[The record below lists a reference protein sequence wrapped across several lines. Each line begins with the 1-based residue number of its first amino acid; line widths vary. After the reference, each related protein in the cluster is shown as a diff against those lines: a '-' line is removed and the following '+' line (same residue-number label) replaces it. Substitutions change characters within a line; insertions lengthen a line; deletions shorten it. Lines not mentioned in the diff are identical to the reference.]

1 MEGAADIVR
10 SIGQIRG
17 VVRTAQSAMSAEA
30 RRGSQE
36 RTRIATQEGR
46 AEAAAA
52 TASARERVRAERE
65 ASRAVAAEARR
76 REQSEKASVKER
88 ERAERAATK
97 VTESE
102 AKARTQAEEKA
113 AREVE
118 MIARRSGAA
127 RERAE
132 RQFTRAMKTEER
144 QRTANARTEARTRQN
159 MLNGAGQVGSAL
171 AGAGAQYATA
181 AHGEIQGARRT
192 VAQRET
198 ALNDILIQTGGNA
211 GEVAARRNDITSFA
225 ASKRL
230 DPDAVIA
237 AVNEAQ
243 SRFNALGG
251 RNEGE
256 RRDNLRATLQDVDFA
271 SSINPNRMSG
281 LTAFGAMLHGRVSD
295 DMRHSLLRNAA
306 GISFEGSVETDQA
319 LQQGLPSMLR
329 GLSSSLA
336 GASPADRDRI
346 TQSAV
351 TDYLAQIQTSAA
363 SGGRV
368 TVTGNR
374 MNTLRTSLSNAYTQ
388 NRLGT
393 ALAGRTMTDEQ
404 RAEFNQTFTRGRNGQ
419 YTLSA
424 DAVNSPSNFARFM
437 GHQFGDN
444 PAAVANFLGTHGGG
458 GARQL
463 LTRPV
468 TDLVTSYFADSTDAQ
483 GHTVKQYDAV
493 NSLARATITPE
504 REAEIRRIR
513 ESEDQRRLNADEA
526 ARLAALRQ
534 PGAQQH
540 ASDVASS
547 VVARNPLAVLG
558 LSTGSTAVPGVLAGI
573 GRTMG
578 LTGGT
583 GVGAGAGL
591 LAQFAGTAANM
602 RGVLTGH
609 GADGRE
615 LSMRER
621 MIRGAGLAMA
631 PALMMAGPAGLL
643 AGSAHMALPGLMDL
657 GRGALGAGANAVKG
671 TGLGELLISQLP
683 ARIGVEVARALRDS
697 PLTVSA
703 HDAAH
708 AATTAASGRNPAPPA
723 AR

>member
-52 TASARERVRAERE
+52 TASTRERVRAERE
-65 ASRAVAAEARR
+65 ASRAVAAEARK
-76 REQSEKASVKER
+76 REQSEKAAAKER

-97 VTESE
+97 VTASE
-102 AKARTQAEEKA
+102 AKARTQAEAAA

-118 MIARRSGAA
+118 TIAKRSASA
-127 RERAE
+127 RER
-132 RQFTRAMKTEER
+132 EER
-144 QRTANARTEARTRQN
+144 RVTRSMKAEERRRTDNARAEARTRQN
-159 MLNGAGQVGSAL
+159 LLSGAGQVGSAV
-171 AGAGAQYATA
+171 ARGATTYATS
-181 AHGEIQGARRT
+181 AHGEIQGVRRT
-192 VAQRET
+192 AAQRET
-198 ALNDILIQTGGNA
+198 ALNDILIQTGGDA

-225 ASKRL
+225 TTNRL

-251 RNEGE
+251 RSTQE
-256 RRDNLRATLQDVDFA
+256 RSANLQATLQDVRFA
-271 SSINPNRMSG
+271 SAINPNRMSG

-319 LQQGLPSMLR
+319 LQQGLPAMLR

-393 ALAGRTMTDEQ
+393 ALAARTMTDEQ
-404 RAEFNQTFTRGRNGQ
+404 RAEFNQTFTRGQNGQ
-419 YTLSA
+419 YTLNA

-483 GHTVKQYDAV
+483 GRTVKQYDAV

-504 REAEIRRIR
+504 REAEIQRIR

-526 ARLAALRQ
+526 ARTAALRR
-534 PGAQQH
+534 PGVQQR
-540 ASDVASS
+540 ASDVGASVTAAMS
-547 VVARNPLAVLG
+547 GTLPSLPVLPGTIQIPAGGQPIVLGPDSGVTGGYPVAGVVVTVDLPRVAQLAAGDAVQFQAIDVNTATQLHLEREQWLAHAVLDPDD
-558 LSTGSTAVPGVLAGI
+558 LTSTG
-573 GRTMG
+573 
-578 LTGGT
+578 
-583 GVGAGAGL
+583 
-591 LAQFAGTAANM
+591 
-602 RGVLTGH
+602 
-609 GADGRE
+609 
-615 LSMRER
+615 
-621 MIRGAGLAMA
+621 
-631 PALMMAGPAGLL
+631 
-643 AGSAHMALPGLMDL
+643 
-657 GRGALGAGANAVKG
+657 
-671 TGLGELLISQLP
+671 
-683 ARIGVEVARALRDS
+683 
-697 PLTVSA
+697 
-703 HDAAH
+703 
-708 AATTAASGRNPAPPA
+708 
-723 AR
+723 